1 MFYKQKYLFFFL
13 FIFNVYGCAQTKPIL
28 NDSIQASSI
37 KSDSNFKF
45 VQLIEGNF
53 SYLDVDVL
61 NNIYVINETNQ
72 LKKLNQN
79 GDSLAVYN
87 DVKQFGNPSL
97 IDVSN
102 PLKNLVYFKNYSTVV
117 VLDRFLSFRN
127 TINFRNTNI
136 FKANVIATSYD
147 NNIWLFDEQDFKLKK
162 INDDGTLLTE
172 TSDGRQLFDEVPTPT
187 NIIDKD
193 GFVYLYDAEK
203 GFYIFDYYGSLKNNL
218 PFLHWEHIAV
228 SGNKI
233 YGFLDNKLLSYQLQS
248 FNTKEYVLP
257 NFFKQYKNIKAI
269 NGFIYLLKTEGVEV
283 YKIL

>member
-1 MFYKQKYLFFFL
+1 MINKKKYFT
-13 FIFNVYGCAQTKPIL
+13 IFTLLVSLYGCAQTKPIL
-28 NDSIQASSI
+28 NNSLQTSSL

-45 VQLIEGNF
+45 VRLIEGNF

-72 LKKLNQN
+72 LKKLNQH

-102 PLKNLVYFKNYSTVV
+102 PLKILVYFKNYSTVV

-162 INDDGTLLTE
+162 INDDGTVLTE

-187 NIIDKD
+187 SIIDKD

-248 FNTKEYVLP
+248 FNTKEYALP
-257 NFFKQYKNIKAI
+257 TFLNQYKNIKAI
-269 NGFIYLLKTEGVEV
+269 NGFMYLLKNEGVEI